1 MNQVFQ
7 GYAHKAIVGLLA
19 MASMLLIT
27 VSCGD
32 GSTGPTEADSLAAVK
47 DSLTIPFDAGDSTDR
62 VTGGEDGT
70 ITLPVTG
77 DDDTVI
83 AWASSNPAVIDS
95 RGRVTPAAAVT
106 TLTLTATI
114 SKNGATAT
122 KAFTL
127 TVPAEFN
134 LSHTLSYTP
143 LSAPL
148 GIGESASPQWEG
160 GSTEPTATFS
170 MAPAAGGSLPVG
182 IDIGEKTGIV
192 SVSATAAKQ
201 DAADYTVTLTGT
213 GDYTG
218 TATVTISIA
227 VVSLSAAELDRSTDE
242 YRGHYGLFSM
252 DSGHE
257 AFAGDYR
264 LALRAAAPAEPGA
277 ADILG
282 ASASIV
288 RTLSTTPINVFMSFH
303 MDTDLFDAAA
313 DWTQSPNKGAN
324 ADMLSNTRVNT
335 AVLQSGTAYALYAV
349 KADGADD
356 MVHKLLEF
364 TTDST
369 LPSATMGGMPQGV
382 HTIRN
387 GEPFLLQT
395 YVQAISVVNFR
406 MDASSLATLSNS
418 YNEAGAIGG
427 GSSGLDFFYSSN
439 VPKNEYVMLSKSMKT
454 GFTTDK
460 STGENMV
467 ISVEHAGNTVS
478 STFVIQ

>member
-7 GYAHKAIVGLLA
+7 GYAHKGIVGLLA

-27 VSCGD
+27 VSCDD

-77 DDDTVI
+77 DDDTAI
-83 AWASSNPAVIDS
+83 AWASSSPAVIDS

-170 MAPAAGGSLPVG
+170 MVPAAGGSFPVG
-182 IDIGEKTGIV
+182 IDIDENKGIV
-192 SVSATAAKQ
+192 SVSAAAAKQ
-201 DAADYTVTLTGT
+201 DEADYTVSLTGT
-213 GDYTG
+213 GNYTG
-218 TATVTISIA
+218 TATATISIA
-227 VVSLSAAELDRSTDE
+227 VISLSAAELDRGTDE
-242 YRGHYGLFSM
+242 YRGHYGSFSM

-257 AFAGDYR
+257 ALAGDYR
-264 LALRAAAPAEPGA
+264 LALRAAAAAEPGA
-277 ADILG
+277 ADIQS

-313 DWTQSPNKGAN
+313 DWTQSPYSGGSHA
-324 ADMLSNTRVNT
+324 LSNARVNT

-356 MVHKLLEF
+356 RVHKLLEF
-364 TTDST
+364 TTDSAT
-369 LPSATMGGMPQGV
+369 PSAGIKGMPQAV

-387 GEPFLLQT
+387 GEPFLLQA
-395 YVQAISVVNFR
+395 YVQATFTPNYL
-406 MDASSLATLSNS
+406 MDSLDIAKLSNTDDDVIAL
-418 YNEAGAIGG
+418 AGHGVA
-427 GSSGLDFFYSSN
+427 LEFFYSSN
-439 VPKNEYVMLSKSMKT
+439 VPKNEYAMLSKSMET
-454 GFTTDK
+454 GISADK
-460 STGENMV
+460 SAGENMV
-467 ISVEHAGNTVS
+467 ISVHHAPDTVS